1 MSKKLEALK
10 NLGHQT
16 VYDEEGY
23 EEPVDV
29 YLKEHYYTLMKL
41 LLPPTEQEVCHM
53 LEKYLDDLGFE
64 KLGKVKYTTN
74 PICFYYYDMEDYER
88 FIVEYNEFN
97 DTITFNFS
105 LPRNIA
111 LEIMRFYEGVI
122 TDE

>member
-1 MSKKLEALK
+1 MNKDLEFLADLHSHAHYEQTDIESKKVILSA
-10 NLGHQT
+10 
-16 VYDEEGY
+16 YI
-23 EEPVDV
+23 
-29 YLKEHYYTLMKL
+29 YLKKRLTS
-41 LLPPTEQEVCHM
+41 PTKQEVCNL
-53 LEKYLDDLGFE
+53 LEKYLNDLGFE

-88 FIVEYNEFN
+88 FIVDYNEFN